1 LRQVDSL
8 QEIVE
13 AVKKAEGTN
22 KVLVSQHET
31 SRSAVTLGDEDT
43 EAGTRL
49 LVKVLLNNTHFFTE
63 EFLDDLLYEEA
74 TEMIHQLKAH
84 AIVELVSENEI
95 DHFLTVK

>member
-1 LRQVDSL
+1 M
-8 QEIVE
+8 QEIVD
-13 AVKKAEGTN
+13 AVKQAEGTN

-49 LVKVLLNNTHFFTE
+49 RVKVLLNDSHFFTE

-74 TEMIHQLKAH
+74 TEMIHQLKTYAD
-84 AIVELVSENEI
+84 VELVSENEI
-95 DHFLTVK
+95 EHFLTVK